1 MFLRNSSMSI
11 FFTVT
16 LIFIITML
24 IACAPVEYEVTTDVD
39 PAGAGDIT
47 GSGKYQEG
55 EDVGLT
61 AEPGEQYQLVY
72 DIYRKDDGTFRV
84 GDYAIKDLKTGEVLE
99 EVSISMF

>member
-39 PAGAGDIT
+39 PAGAGVILPVAENIKKVKMWALQPSRESSINWFMIYT
-47 GSGKYQEG
+47 GRM
-55 EDVGLT
+55 T
-61 AEPGEQYQLVY
+61 ALLEWVTTQLR
-72 DIYRKDDGTFRV
+72 I
-84 GDYAIKDLKTGEVLE
+84 
-99 EVSISMF
+99 